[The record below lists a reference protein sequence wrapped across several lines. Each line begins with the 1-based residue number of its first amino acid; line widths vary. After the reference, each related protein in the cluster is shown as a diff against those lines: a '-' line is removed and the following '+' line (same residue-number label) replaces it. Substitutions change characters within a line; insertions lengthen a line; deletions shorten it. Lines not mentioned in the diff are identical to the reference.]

1 MDYKIQ
7 ALNGFQLYPDQ
18 IVTVFRSF
26 YESDEKDLDVLTEI
40 TGLNR
45 RKTRLLLN
53 FLADLGLSEKRT
65 FNRTKLGQLVYKE
78 DVFFQDDGTL
88 WLFHYMIAS
97 NEFIVVWNRILN
109 YLYQIDE
116 FEATDFDFL
125 FVDLKDQISEYS
137 YKKHIRQEIS
147 TVIKTYTE
155 TLLKSL
161 DFIEEDYDGRYLVH
175 RNPDIDDAILLVCI
189 YQYREKFFKGA
200 TALPIGEL
208 ISGNNGVARIFT
220 IDEYSF
226 REALE
231 RMKNRG
237 WLTIESRGN
246 LDQIRLQDG
255 DHTVEYMKEYYSK
268 RGS

>member
-18 IVTVFRSF
+18 LITVFRSF
-26 YESDEKDLDVLTEI
+26 YENEEKNLDALTEI
-40 TGLNR
+40 TGFNR

-53 FLADLGLSEKRT
+53 FLADLGLSQKRT
-65 FNRTKLGQLVYKE
+65 FQKTELGKL
-78 DVFFQDDGTL
+78 VFDQDGFLQDEGTL

-97 NEFIVVWNRILN
+97 NEYIVVWNRILN
-109 YLYQIDE
+109 HLYEIDE
-116 FEATDFDFL
+116 FTATDFDPL
-125 FVDLKDQISEYS
+125 FEDLKDQISEYS
-137 YKKHIRQEIS
+137 FKKHVRQETR

-161 DFIEEDYDGRYLVH
+161 NLIEEDYDGKYLVN
-175 RNPDIDDAILLVCI
+175 RNPDIDDAVLMACV
-189 YQYREKFFKGA
+189 YEYRSRFFAGA
-200 TALPIGEL
+200 TALPIREL
-208 ISGNNGVARIFT
+208 ISGENGVARVFT
-220 IDEYSF
+220 LEEYSF

-237 WLTIESRGN
+237 WMSIESRGN

-255 DHTVEYMKEYYSK
+255 DHTVEYMSEYYTK
-268 RGS
+268 RRM